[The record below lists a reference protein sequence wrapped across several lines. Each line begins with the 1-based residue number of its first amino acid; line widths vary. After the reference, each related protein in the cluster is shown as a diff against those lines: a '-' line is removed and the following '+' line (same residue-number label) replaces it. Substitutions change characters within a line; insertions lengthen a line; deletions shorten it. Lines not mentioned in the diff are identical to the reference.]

1 PLSREEIEKIREEL
15 VRPLESE
22 GKLTP
27 RGFEDEVR
35 EIVTGRIGFRRDENR
50 LKSALDELSRL
61 KGREGSVHA
70 GNYHDLMRF
79 YEAKNL
85 RTVAETIAA
94 CALER
99 RETRGGGAHVRMD
112 YPERDDASG
121 AKMILVKKDTESGE
135 LKVSS
140 EPTGLDVEVV
150 PESNISGG

>member
-1 PLSREEIEKIREEL
+1 MGHIAGGSAARYALGQPAPKPLSREEIEKIREEL

-85 RTVAETIAA
+85 RTVAETI
-94 CALER
+94 LSVTMPVGR
-99 RETRGGGAHVRMD
+99 
-112 YPERDDASG
+112 
-121 AKMILVKKDTESGE
+121 K
-135 LKVSS
+135 
-140 EPTGLDVEVV
+140 
-150 PESNISGG
+150 